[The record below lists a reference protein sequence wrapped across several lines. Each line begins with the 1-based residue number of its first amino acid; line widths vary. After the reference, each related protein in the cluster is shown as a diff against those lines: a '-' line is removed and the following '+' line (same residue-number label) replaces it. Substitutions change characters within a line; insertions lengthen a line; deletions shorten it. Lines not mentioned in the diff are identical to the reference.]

1 MFEYHFEGKPA
12 PPPQHHGQVLE
23 GAARGE
29 QLFRH
34 CDCDVLNAPKPFD
47 AKGMAFLQSIGIVH
61 RDLKPDNILV
71 DERGNLKIMDFGVSC
86 ALYGMKEHDLNREYF
101 VGTKMYMAPEVH
113 DGRQCSNESDVSA
126 KFVLGVSPVTIEVRL
141 KSVIV
146 KVWSFGLIVWQ
157 IATCRPLSGRAGSA
171 HKKHKRSF
179 VADLKMWEAQEPSER
194 LLSIVHYLESNLV
207 CRRATLRSSII
218 SSIIPFD

>member
-1 MFEYHFEGKPA
+1 
-12 PPPQHHGQVLE
+12 
-23 GAARGE
+23 
-29 QLFRH
+29 
-34 CDCDVLNAPKPFD
+34 
-47 AKGMAFLQSIGIVH
+47 MAFLQSIGIVH

-141 KSVIV
+141 KSIIV
-146 KVWSFGLIVWQ
+146 TGLEFRAYCMANSHLSTSLRTSWQ
-157 IATCRPLSGRAGSA
+157 RPQKA
-171 HKKHKRSF
+171 
-179 VADLKMWEAQEPSER
+179 
-194 LLSIVHYLESNLV
+194 
-207 CRRATLRSSII
+207 
-218 SSIIPFD
+218 